1 MKINRFCK
9 WMAWIGVA
17 LLVCVLGLCWALKN
31 VDQLPVGARDWVFS
45 NTLCTRVYAH
55 FPALIPERYLD
66 PKNNIKHFAEALAER
81 DADALK
87 EHVGFPFKR
96 EYPLPSIMTIEEF
109 VAAIPQLFEE
119 EDIKGMQDIDE
130 WESVGWRGY
139 MYKNGLVWL
148 SEDFCLMDGR
158 DYCGTEKE
166 LKLWKECMKK
176 EIASLHP
183 SLQEGVSRPLLS
195 FITEDGAWRGRID
208 VMESKSEDDEYVY
221 RLAAYKSDTPIT
233 AKPDL
238 VVMCK
243 NKVEGSACNEYF
255 ISKGAINDSD
265 FIFSINLAGHIDN
278 SEMDFVYPGMNAD
291 DEQAGRAKS
300 WMWK

>member
-9 WMAWIGVA
+9 WIAWIGVA

-45 NTLCTRVYAH
+45 NTLCVRVYAY
-55 FPALIPERYLD
+55 FPSLIPERYLD
-66 PKNNIKHFAEALAER
+66 PKNNIKLFAEALAER

-87 EHVGFPFKR
+87 EHIVFPFKR
-96 EYPLPSIMTIEEF
+96 EYPLPPIKTIEEF

-130 WESVGWRGY
+130 WEGVGWRGY

-148 SEDFCLMDGR
+148 SEDFCLTGAGDC
-158 DYCGTEKE
+158 CGTEKE
-166 LKLWKECMKK
+166 HELWLKCVKK
-176 EIASLHP
+176 EIASLHQ

-208 VMESKSEDDEYVY
+208 VMESKSEDDEYIY
-221 RLAAYKSDTPIT
+221 RLAAYKAGTPIT

-255 ISKGAINDSD
+255 ISKGIINDSD
-265 FIFSINLAGHIDN
+265 YIFSINRAGHIDDA
-278 SEMDFVYPGMNAD
+278 EMDFRYPGMNVG
-291 DEQAGRAKS
+291 DERASRAKS
-300 WMWK
+300 WVWK

>member
-1 MKINRFCK
+1 MKNRRIFK
-9 WMAWIGVA
+9 IGTYVGIA
-17 LLVCVLGLCWALKN
+17 LLVCVLGLCWMLKN

-55 FPALIPERYLD
+55 FSLLIPERYLD

-87 EHVGFPFKR
+87 EYVGFPFKR
-96 EYPLPSIMTIEEF
+96 EYPLPPIKTIEEF

-148 SEDFCLMDGR
+148 SEDFSLTAAG
-158 DYCGTEKE
+158 GWLGSEKE
-166 LKLWKECMKK
+166 HEIWLECVKK

-183 SLQEGVSRPLLS
+183 SLRDGVVRPILS

-208 VMESKSEDDEYVY
+208 QMESKESGNDNDVY
-221 RLAAYKSDTPIT
+221 RLAVYKAGTPIT
-233 AKPDL
+233 DKPDA
-238 VVMCK
+238 VVLCDF
-243 NKVEGSACNEYF
+243 KVEGSACNEYY
-255 ISKGAINDSD
+255 IGRDARYSLDVNNAGPEDSPE
-265 FIFSINLAGHIDN
+265 FTFSCPEIDK
-278 SEMDFVYPGMNAD
+278 E
-291 DEQAGRAKS
+291 DECASRAKS
-300 WMWK
+300 CEWK

>member
-1 MKINRFCK
+1 MKINRFCI

-17 LLVCVLGLCWALKN
+17 LLVCVLGLCLVLKN
-31 VDQLPVGARDWVFS
+31 VDQLPVGVRDWVFS
-45 NTLCTRVYAH
+45 NTLCVRVYAH
-55 FPALIPERYLD
+55 FQSLIPERYLD

-96 EYPLPSIMTIEEF
+96 EYPLPPIKTIEEF

-148 SEDFCLMDGR
+148 SEDFCLTGAGD
-158 DYCGTEKE
+158 CFGTEKE
-166 LKLWKECMKK
+166 HKLWLKCVKK

-183 SLQEGVSRPLLS
+183 SLRDGVLRPILS
-195 FITEDGAWRGRID
+195 FMTEDGAWRGRID
-208 VMESKSEDDEYVY
+208 QMEIKDNDKDVY
-221 RLAAYKSDTPIT
+221 RLAVYKAGTPI
-233 AKPDL
+233 ADKPDA
-238 VVMCK
+238 VVLCDL
-243 NKVEGSACNEYF
+243 KVEGSACNEYY
-255 ISKGAINDSD
+255 IGRDPRYSLDVNNAGPEDSPE
-265 FIFSINLAGHIDN
+265 FTFSCPEIDK
-278 SEMDFVYPGMNAD
+278 E
-291 DEQAGRAKS
+291 DECASRAKS
-300 WMWK
+300 CEWK